1 MFCNNACKKPEN
13 LKITGENRKNLKETW
28 KNLKEGGKGWTE
40 EGGGVQSV
48 NTLLIPRNSLK
59 QKAAVTKTDLCTKR
73 RWGGGTHTPPPSSSQ
88 NNPNISKVA
97 TCSEKGGG
105 MDEIWGRGQKIYENH
120 IQFDPQ
126 ITEQYARIKL
136 KYGQD

>member
-1 MFCNNACKKPEN
+1 VGR
-13 LKITGENRKNLKETW
+13 GELNK
-28 KNLKEGGKGWTE
+28 
-40 EGGGVQSV
+40 GGGVQSV
-48 NTLLIPRNSLK
+48 NTLPIPRNNLK
-59 QKAAVTKTDLCTKR
+59 QKAAVTRTDLCTKK
-73 RWGGGTHTPPPSSSQ
+73 RWGRGDLNPPPTPSSQ

-97 TCSEKGGG
+97 TCSEEGGG